1 MKIEKLRE
9 NVEKIQAT
17 AEVYDSL
24 AVEEAKDQKELEYN
38 RLKMKYAKDQI
49 LRLTMDIKSKIKEI
63 QDKLKAEL

>member
-24 AVEEAKDQKELEYN
+24 AVEEAKDQKEREYN